1 MSHFEELKVWQ
12 KAVDIAISTYKIT
25 NMESFEKSD
34 FGLKDQM
41 RRASV
46 NIASNI
52 AEGDQLESD
61 KSSIKHFRIAKG
73 STAELFAQ
81 LVISERIGY
90 LSGEISIDIR
100 KECKEIL
107 SMLTKLI
114 QYRRG
119 GEADGGKAEGRRKE

>member
-12 KAVDIAISTYKIT
+12 KAVDLAVLTYKIT
-25 NMESFEKSD
+25 NMESFGKSD
-34 FGLKDQM
+34 YGLKDQM
-41 RRASV
+41 RRSSV
-46 NIASNI
+46 SIPSNI

-61 KSSIKHFRIAKG
+61 KSSVKHFRIAKG

-81 LVISERIGY
+81 IVIAERIGY
-90 LSGEISIDIR
+90 LSNETSVSTR

-114 QYRRG
+114 EYRRG
-119 GEADGGKAEGRRKE
+119 